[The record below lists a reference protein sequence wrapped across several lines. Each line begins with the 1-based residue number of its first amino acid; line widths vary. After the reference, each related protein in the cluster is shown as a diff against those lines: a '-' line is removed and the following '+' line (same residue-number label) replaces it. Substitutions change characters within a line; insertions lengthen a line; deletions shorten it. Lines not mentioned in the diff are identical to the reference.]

1 MILSEIVCELILL
14 TILHTS
20 IDIVENIAFSIL
32 LLYFNYYNNIYLCH
46 TILFLLTFE
55 SITDKIVS
63 TQ

>member
-1 MILSEIVCELILL
+1 MILSEIICELILL